1 MKIDQDAFVW
11 IQDISDQQE
20 LLECTDEIVSNA
32 YRKFLR
38 EPGDVPLAQCRP
50 NVTLAAFAIGEN
62 RTRNECPFATVSLN
76 LGSKKNA
83 RLELMEFFKPTQGD
97 WSTYSEHGFNA
108 EKVIEVIRL
117 AYCEAISDQTERS
130 RLMRLEIARRFFN
143 SSALIGQAYGCNQVW
158 AIASLPVVRL
168 VKEASKMPLARA
180 REVKTNDQHPIVQS
194 YRNFWEKLRPAL
206 FRAYSRPVYVE
217 GETVKATVG
226 NNP

>member
-20 LLECTDEIVSNA
+20 LLECTDDIVSNA
-32 YRKFLR
+32 YRKFLI
-38 EPGDVPLAQCRP
+38 ELGDAPPARCRP
-50 NVTLAAFAIGEN
+50 SVTLAAFAVGED
-62 RTRNECPFATVSLN
+62 RTSNECPIATVSLN
-76 LGSKKNA
+76 LGSKTNA
-83 RLELMEFFKPTQGD
+83 RLELMEFFEPTQGD

-117 AYCEAISDQTERS
+117 AFCETISDQTERS